1 MKVLP
6 HPKYHH
12 ILVGFFNLL
21 MTNIPTMKYYI
32 KGRGAQINP
41 SNPFDKLVR
50 AKDPILQFSDTP
62 VLDQLKTRYVST
74 EAKTIVNKVI
84 SPDVG
89 LEYSLNP
96 YQGCEHG
103 CVYCYA
109 RKTHN
114 YWGYSSGTDFESTIL
129 VKDNAVEL
137 LEQKLRSK
145 NWKAAPI
152 MMSGNTDCYQP
163 IEKKTKLTRRLLE
176 VFLKYRHPVGIT
188 TKNQL
193 ILRDLDLLK
202 QLAAEN
208 LVNVTISIN
217 TLDDDLRKK
226 LEPRTSS
233 IAVRLRLLQILAS
246 EGIPVTVLAAPIIPG
261 LNDDDIFK
269 LVKKVSELGAR
280 RIHHIVVRL
289 NGDNKEI
296 FTDWLDRTYPDRA
309 QKVINKISSMHEGE
323 MGSSTLG
330 KRMRGSGKIADMIEQ
345 QFRLAKKLY
354 LVKNKPFQY
363 NCDLYHQIKEPQM
376 TLFAREAC

>member
-1 MKVLP
+1 M
-6 HPKYHH
+6 
-12 ILVGFFNLL
+12 IE
-21 MTNIPTMKYYI
+21 YI

-50 AKDPILQFSDTP
+50 SNDPLLRFDSNP
-62 VLDQLKTRYVST
+62 ELENPKTRYIPT
-74 EAKTIVNKVI
+74 EAKSIVNEVI

-114 YWGYSSGTDFESTIL
+114 YWGYSSGTDFETTIL
-129 VKDNAVEL
+129 VKENAVDL
-137 LEQKLRSK
+137 LERKLKSK

-152 MMSGNTDCYQP
+152 MLSGNTDCYQP

-176 VFLKYRHPVGIT
+176 VFWKYRHPVGIT

-202 QLAAEN
+202 KLAAEN
-208 LVNVTISIN
+208 LINVTISIN
-217 TLDDDLRKK
+217 TLDDQLRRK

-269 LVKKVSELGAR
+269 LVKKLADLGAR

-296 FTDWLDRTYPDRA
+296 FSDWVGKNYPDRA
-309 QKVINKISSMHEGE
+309 QKVMNKIASLHGGE
-323 MGSSTLG
+323 TGSSKFG
-330 KRMRGSGKIADMIEQ
+330 ERMRGSGKIAEMIHQ

-354 LVKNKPFQY
+354 LMNTKAFEY
-363 NCDLYHQIKEPQM
+363 NTELYHQLKQPQM
-376 TLFAREAC
+376 QLFAC